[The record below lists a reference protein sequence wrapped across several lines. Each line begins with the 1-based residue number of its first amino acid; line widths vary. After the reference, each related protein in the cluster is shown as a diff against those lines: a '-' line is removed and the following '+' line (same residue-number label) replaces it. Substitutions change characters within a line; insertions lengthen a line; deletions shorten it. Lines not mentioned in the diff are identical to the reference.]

1 MVVGAAP
8 NDDNSASPNST
19 LPPASVE
26 PAEPFGGA
34 ELQTPFTLLPAN
46 ATRANDAASAAISY
60 TDSLPSGIRPR
71 TEWNNLSLPDLD
83 DMSMN
88 FVVVYMEHYKVDLLW
103 SFVSDSFFIL
113 GGVSYILLT
122 AWDCVLKWER
132 DETTPQTSPWYITLD
147 VFAPTVYLM
156 NSLVDIY
163 WAEYIRLQLRDKRG
177 LTKIWEDFRL
187 QLRGISFSSTSVAS
201 DDDVDDMDAPNKP
214 NIVCAWW
221 YRIRKHA
228 AHRRTLAAAFTFGI
242 AASLGVIAAVL
253 RNWFVPSIADAAGL
267 DPWVYNI
274 DAILDQWTDHVYI
287 VSAVIS
293 MTGKRHRPWFAPS
306 DPTSS
311 SWWNDSE
318 RLVDLGDLLFLIG
331 SLMDASLSDFRL
343 DHLVLFPVLSSLLWM
358 IDGCL
363 YMRSDFLKAAKLE
376 EAEFSMFDH
385 GNGVDSRPISV
396 VV

>member
-1 MVVGAAP
+1 VAVLTMVGAP
-8 NDDNSASPNST
+8 GDDSGHPQNT
-19 LPPASVE
+19 ASVSTE
-26 PAEPFGGA
+26 AAAPTT
-34 ELQTPFTLLPAN
+34 ELQTPFTLLPAS
-46 ATRANDAASAAISY
+46 ANDAAY
-60 TDSLPSGIRPR
+60 RDNPSLPSGVQPR
-71 TEWNNLSLPDLD
+71 TQWSNLSLPDLD

-88 FVVVYMEHYKVDLLW
+88 YVVLYMEHYKVDLLW
-103 SFVSDSFFIL
+103 SFVSDSCFIL

-122 AWDCVLKWER
+122 AWDCLLKWEG
-132 DETTPQTSPWYITLD
+132 DQNTPQTNLWYIALD
-147 VFAPTVYLM
+147 IFAPTVYLL
-156 NSLVDIY
+156 NSIVDIY
-163 WAEYIRLQLRDKRG
+163 WAEYIRMQLRDKRG

-201 DDDVDDMDAPNKP
+201 DDDDIEAPSKPNKT
-214 NIVCAWW
+214 CEWW

-267 DPWVYNI
+267 DPWAYNI

-287 VSAVIS
+287 VSAIIS

-306 DPTSS
+306 DPTST
-311 SWWNDSE
+311 SWLKDSE

-331 SLMDASLSDFRL
+331 SLMDATLSDFRL

-376 EAEFSMFDH
+376 EAEVSLFDH
-385 GNGVDSRPISV
+385 GGDGRPISV

>member
-1 MVVGAAP
+1 VHSAGPAIVAAVATMVGTDECGNPQNTSASVPTEAESGVGAA
-8 NDDNSASPNST
+8 
-19 LPPASVE
+19 
-26 PAEPFGGA
+26 A
-34 ELQTPFTLLPAN
+34 ELQTPFTLWPP
-46 ATRANDAASAAISY
+46 
-60 TDSLPSGIRPR
+60 PSTTPEGDHAWPGGIQPR
-71 TEWNNLSLPDLD
+71 TEWSNLSLPDLD

-88 FVVVYMEHYKVDLLW
+88 YVVLYMEHYKVDLLW

-122 AWDCVLKWER
+122 GWDCVLKWR
-132 DETTPQTSPWYITLD
+132 QDETTQKLNQLYIALD
-147 VFAPTVYLM
+147 VFAPTVYLV
-156 NSLVDIY
+156 NSIVDIY

-201 DDDVDDMDAPNKP
+201 DDDVDDAPSQQNT
-214 NIVCAWW
+214 CEWW

-242 AASLGVIAAVL
+242 AASLGVMAAVL

-267 DPWVYNI
+267 DPWVYRI
-274 DAILDQWTDHVYI
+274 DGILDQWTDHVYI
-287 VSAVIS
+287 VSAIIS

-306 DPTSS
+306 DPSFT
-311 SWWNDSE
+311 SWWSDSE

-331 SLMDASLSDFRL
+331 SLMDASLSDFHL

-363 YMRSDFLKAAKLE
+363 YMRSDFLKAAKLD
-376 EAEFSMFDH
+376 EAEFSFFGPSKRIDT
-385 GNGVDSRPISV
+385 RPVSIV
-396 VV
+396 V